1 MPYLV
6 IDADR
11 AIVSGGIVATQT
23 AADTLAATDSE
34 WTAHQGDVT
43 DPAFH
48 ANAEPGWF
56 LTTAGVT
63 VQELP
68 FTPLQELQ
76 NAMRRAHDHLI
87 ATWNALHEESASH
100 PWVEVTLVHDYYA
113 RIHPSNYRILEENPN
128 GLTMAERLRYAENLL
143 DGPLKQGG
151 TAGQKPTIPELFA
164 DLVTAMAITDL
175 ALNAQGV
182 TYVTPSS
189 GTVLTPQ
196 ASLVKSSRESEGL
209 GSADP
214 NLGYQL
220 SVTDIQLASGN
231 WIDALT

>member
-23 AADTLAATDSE
+23 AADTLAATESA

-43 DPAFH
+43 GASFH

-68 FTPLQELQ
+68 FTALQELQ
-76 NAMRRAHDHLI
+76 TALRRAHEYLI

-100 PWVEVTLVHDYYA
+100 PWAEVTNVHDYYA
-113 RIHPSNYRILEENPN
+113 RIHPSNYRIVKENPN
-128 GLTMAERLRYAENLL
+128 NLSHADLLRYAKNLL
-143 DGPLKQGG
+143 DGPLKNGS
-151 TAGQKPTIPELFA
+151 AIKATIPELFA
-164 DLVTAMAITDL
+164 EIVTAL
-175 ALNAQGV
+175 PLPGALGAQGV
-182 TYVTPSS
+182 TYVDPAA
-189 GTVLTPQ
+189 GTVLS
-196 ASLVKSSRESEGL
+196 AVGSLVFSARKSAGL
-209 GSADP
+209 GRTP
-214 NLGYQL
+214 LELNGYEL
-220 SVTDIQLASGN
+220 DVTDIQLASGD
-231 WIDALT
+231 WINDLT

>member
-23 AADTLAATDSE
+23 AADTLAATDSA

-43 DPAFH
+43 DPAFN

-63 VQELP
+63 VGELP
-68 FTPLQELQ
+68 LTSLQELK
-76 NAMRRAHDHLI
+76 NAMRLAHEYLI
-87 ATWNALHEESASH
+87 ATWDALHAESASH
-100 PWVEVTLVHDYYA
+100 PWAEVTLVHDYYA
-113 RIHPSNYRILEENPN
+113 RIHPSNYRIVKENPN
-128 GLTMAERLRYAENLL
+128 SLSHADLLRYAQNLL

-151 TAGQKPTIPELFA
+151 TAAQKSTIPELFV
-164 DLVTAMAITDL
+164 DIITAL
-175 ALNAQGV
+175 AVPDHGLNAQGV

-189 GTVLTPQ
+189 GTLLTPQ
-196 ASLVKSSRESEGL
+196 ASLAGAGRESAGL
-209 GSADP
+209 GVASPGA
-214 NLGYQL
+214 GYVL
-220 SVTDIQLASGN
+220 AVTDIQLASGN
-231 WIDALT
+231 WINDLT